1 MSTYRSYMNVGTG
14 LWALDK
20 GDGMTELNLLDA
32 LVLKLTELFKNYEL
46 TAKSGLLQ
54 TVRVFAQYL
63 PQPQAAVV
71 NTDDEEENDGEG
83 TEEETQTTEP
93 QGYSAADIESNFPCV
108 IVKLDEAT
116 VREEGTLNAMRIN
129 VRILV
134 GTYDESPDC
143 QGYRDVLNIIESIK
157 QELLTLPGRVLAK
170 RYRLEMPMKNYLFDE
185 QYWPIYFGQIETVW
199 ETGRPLMP
207 APPLPPQFVHGRR

>member
-1 MSTYRSYMNVGTG
+1 MRSYKPYMQAGTG

-32 LVLKLTELFKNYEL
+32 LVTRLTELFRNYEL

-54 TVRVFAQYL
+54 NVKVFAQYL
-63 PQPQAAVV
+63 PQPQAVTVDTDAE
-71 NTDDEEENDGEG
+71 DDEAVI
-83 TEEETQTTEP
+83 EP
-93 QGYSAADIESNFPCV
+93 QGYAPEDIESNFPCV

-116 VREEGTLNAMRIN
+116 DREEGSLDATRVN

-143 QGYRDVLNIIESIK
+143 QGYRDVLNIIEKIR
-157 QELLTLPGRVLAK
+157 QDLLTLPGRIFDK
-170 RYRLEMPMKNYLFDE
+170 RYSLMMPMKNYLFDE
-185 QYWPIYFGQIETVW
+185 QAWPIYFGQLETVW
-199 ETGRPLMP
+199 ETGRPIMSRDLERGL
-207 APPLPPQFVHGRR
+207 LPYGRR